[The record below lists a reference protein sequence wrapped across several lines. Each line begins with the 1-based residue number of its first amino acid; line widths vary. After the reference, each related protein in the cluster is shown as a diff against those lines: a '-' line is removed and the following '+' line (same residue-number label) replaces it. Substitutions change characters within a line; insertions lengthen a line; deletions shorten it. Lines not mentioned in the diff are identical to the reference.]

1 MGWRPEPNVEDDEAW
16 NPAAIWKGT
25 VNLGIHDANIDQGWF
40 PPYSVDLARLPSFS
54 GGQAARNA
62 QTRSEEKALP
72 MMYQAPAI
80 ERLGISI

>member
-1 MGWRPEPNVEDDEAW
+1 VGWRAEPDVEDDEAW
-16 NPAAIWKGT
+16 TPAAVWKRT
-25 VNLGIHDANIDQGWF
+25 VSLGIHDANIDQGWF
-40 PPYSVDLARLPSFS
+40 LSYSVDLARLPSFS
-54 GGQAARNA
+54 GGQAARNV